1 MTFRNKILLS
11 IWAVVLSLLI
21 ITFFILNY
29 WMRSRIRETFTG
41 ELQTGLSTVAVH
53 EKLQSAQLI
62 RASRVIAE
70 SPRLRAVVELGDD
83 RTAYQ
88 LLQELNK
95 TTLSQLIV
103 LTDREGR
110 PLVQFRHGSKDHW
123 DIAYSQTIQSAL
135 HDVASTEV
143 ASIRDGIYRV
153 VSVPMVVETELVG
166 TLTIGFEITGNDLAT
181 LKRATNCDILLVS
194 EQKTF
199 LSTLD
204 SAEARSLVSVIGL
217 PRSNQFTSGEESTGA
232 AISFRTDGGEYLGSA
247 YRLSQQDG
255 RDSSEVFYLMLKPLG
270 REVRQ
275 AMTSVL
281 GTFGVVSLIFLVLT
295 TIIGLFISRGITR
308 PISEL
313 VRGTTEISQGNYDYS
328 IRVRGRDELSILA
341 QRFMA
346 MSSSLKEK
354 ISELAKLNQDLLERN
369 RDLDETLRKLQSA
382 QEEIVRSER
391 LAATGKMTAQLAHEI
406 NNPIHNI
413 QSCLNTALKRLPQ
426 ETRGRDLIEVAYDEA
441 GRLSR
446 LTGQM
451 LNFYRGSL
459 VEEELK
465 PTNLNDM
472 LDEIVLLMQ
481 DELSASKITLRREI
495 KKELPVVRGSRDKL
509 KQVILNLISNA
520 RDAMPQ
526 GGHMDIV
533 ASAENGTVR
542 LAVKDDG
549 VGIAKE
555 NLNRIFDAFFTTK
568 KEVSGVGLGL
578 SVCYSIVHQHG
589 GTISVASSVGRGT
602 TFTILLPVPP
612 AETSQES
619 QHAIEGKP

>member
-1 MTFRNKILLS
+1 
-11 IWAVVLSLLI
+11 
-21 ITFFILNY
+21 
-29 WMRSRIRETFTG
+29 
-41 ELQTGLSTVAVH
+41 
-53 EKLQSAQLI
+53 
-62 RASRVIAE
+62 
-70 SPRLRAVVELGDD
+70 
-83 RTAYQ
+83 
-88 LLQELNK
+88 
-95 TTLSQLIV
+95 
-103 LTDREGR
+103 
-110 PLVQFRHGSKDHW
+110 
-123 DIAYSQTIQSAL
+123 
-135 HDVASTEV
+135 
-143 ASIRDGIYRV
+143 
-153 VSVPMVVETELVG
+153 
-166 TLTIGFEITGNDLAT
+166 
-181 LKRATNCDILLVS
+181 
-194 EQKTF
+194 
-199 LSTLD
+199 
-204 SAEARSLVSVIGL
+204 
-217 PRSNQFTSGEESTGA
+217 
-232 AISFRTDGGEYLGSA
+232 
-247 YRLSQQDG
+247 
-255 RDSSEVFYLMLKPLG
+255 
-270 REVRQ
+270 
-275 AMTSVL
+275 MTSVL

-472 LDEIVLLMQ
+472 LDEVVLLMR
-481 DELSASKITLRREI
+481 DELSASKITLRTDIR
-495 KKELPVVRGSRDKL
+495 KELPAIRGSRDKL

>member
-41 ELQTGLSTVAVH
+41 ELQTGVSTVAVH

-62 RASRVIAE
+62 RACMVIAE

-88 LLQELNK
+88 LLQELNR

-123 DIAYSQTIQSAL
+123 DIAASQTIQRAL
-135 HDVASTEV
+135 RVVASTEV
-143 ASIRDGIYRV
+143 ASIRGGIYRV

-166 TLTIGFEITGNDLAT
+166 SLTIGFEITGNDLAT

-194 EQKTF
+194 EQQTF

-204 SAEARSLVSVIGL
+204 SAEAGSLVSAIG
-217 PRSNQFTSGEESTGA
+217 PRRPNQFTSGEESTGTA
-232 AISFRTDGGEYLGSA
+232 FSFRAGEGEYLGTA
-247 YRLSQQDG
+247 YRLSQPAG
-255 RDSSEVFYLMLKPLG
+255 TDSSEVFYLMLKPLS

-281 GTFGVVSLIFLVLT
+281 GTFGVVSLIFLGLT

-308 PISEL
+308 PISDL

-426 ETRGRDLIEVAYDEA
+426 EIRGRDLIEVAYDEA

-472 LDEIVLLMQ
+472 LDEVVLLMR
-481 DELSASKITLRREI
+481 DELSASKITLRTDIR
-495 KKELPVVRGSRDKL
+495 KELPAIRGSRDKL

-526 GGHMDIV
+526 GGRLDII
-533 ASAENGTVR
+533 ASVENGTIR
-542 LAVKDDG
+542 LAVKDEG
-549 VGIAKE
+549 VGIARE

-568 KEVSGVGLGL
+568 GKVSGVGLGL
-578 SVCYSIVHQHG
+578 SVCYGIV
-589 GTISVASSVGRGT
+589 
-602 TFTILLPVPP
+602 
-612 AETSQES
+612 S
-619 QHAIEGKP
+619 QHRGSIEVESTPGKGSSFTVVLPYEGES

>member
-1 MTFRNKILLS
+1 MTFRNKILFS
-11 IWAVVLSLLI
+11 IWAVVLTLLV

-29 WMRSRIRETFTG
+29 WMRSRIRETFFG

-62 RASRVIAE
+62 RACMVIAE

-123 DIAYSQTIQSAL
+123 DIASSQTIKSAL
-135 HDVASTEV
+135 RDVASTEV
-143 ASIRDGIYRV
+143 APIRGGIYRV
-153 VSVPMVVETELVG
+153 VSVPMVIETELVG

-181 LKRATNCDILLVS
+181 LKRATNCDILLVTD
-194 EQKTF
+194 QKTF

-204 SAEARSLVSVIGL
+204 SAEARSLVSALGP
-217 PRSNQFTSGEESTGA
+217 PRALQFTSGEESSGTA
-232 AISFRTDGGEYLGSA
+232 FSFSTDEGEYLGIT
-247 YRLSQQDG
+247 YRLSQPTG
-255 RDSSEVFYLMLKPLG
+255 TDSSEVFYLMLKPLS

-275 AMTSVL
+275 AMTSIL
-281 GTFGVVSLIFLVLT
+281 GTFGAVSLIFLMLT
-295 TIIGLFISRGITR
+295 TIIGLVMSRSMTR

-313 VRGTTEISQGNYDYS
+313 VRGTTEISQGNYDYA
-328 IRVRGRDELSILA
+328 IHIRGRDELSILA

-413 QSCLNTALKRLPQ
+413 QSCLNSALKRLSQ

-459 VEEELK
+459 VEEEMK

-472 LDEIVLLMQ
+472 LDEVIVLMR
-481 DELSASKITLRREI
+481 DELSANKITLRTDI

-526 GGHMDIV
+526 GGHLDVIAYV
-533 ASAENGTVR
+533 GNGNVR
-542 LAVKDDG
+542 LAVKDEG

-568 KEVSGVGLGL
+568 GKVSGVGLGL
-578 SVCYSIVHQHG
+578 SVCYGIV
-589 GTISVASSVGRGT
+589 
-602 TFTILLPVPP
+602 
-612 AETSQES
+612 S
-619 QHAIEGKP
+619 QHRGSIEVESTPGKGSSFTVVLPYDG